1 LRDFVYLTVG
11 TGIGGGAI
19 VNGNLLHGLAH
30 PEMGHLMVP
39 HDRARDPFPGCCPY
53 HLDCLEGLA
62 SGPALLARWGVPPE
76 ALPAD
81 HPAWELESRYL
92 AAGLAALALTL
103 SPERFVVGG
112 GVMRQQCL
120 FGLIRTELERIGAG
134 YIRMG
139 DVTPPELGERA
150 GVLGALLLAE
160 TARA

>member
-1 LRDFVYLTVG
+1 
-11 TGIGGGAI
+11 
-19 VNGNLLHGLAH
+19 
-30 PEMGHLMVP
+30 MVP